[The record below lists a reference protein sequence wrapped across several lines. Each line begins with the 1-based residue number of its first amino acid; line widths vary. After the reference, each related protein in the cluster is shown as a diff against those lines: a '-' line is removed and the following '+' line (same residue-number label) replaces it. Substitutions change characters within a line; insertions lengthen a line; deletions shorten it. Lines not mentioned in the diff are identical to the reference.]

1 MTMKR
6 IILALLTL
14 FPFVATAQ
22 EIEETDASDQVENA
36 ESADAEQ
43 PRILLNRYR
52 IGNGLRFSARG
63 GAKLTV
69 SGLVQTTFET
79 RRYEGVDKNYSRFR
93 VRRAR
98 LRFDGSAAHDKIR
111 YRLGMEFVRGSESDS
126 EDGSLLWDAWV
137 AYRPWGNKLQI
148 TFGQAAT
155 PTDNLELSMSSQTL
169 QFVERSKLTG
179 AFSTIRELG
188 LFLSS
193 SLRVGSEGYIRPQV
207 AITDGSGPL
216 TGGGRRYG
224 GLKYGAR
231 VTYLPFGTFRS
242 MGGNRESDMA
252 YELTPKLAVG
262 VGYSYADGVS
272 DRRGGRSNGDILYRD
287 AEGRID
293 LPDYAKLT
301 ANVHFKYRGFSLLGE
316 FVKTWGYVPSSI
328 ASRVRNDGSS
338 ATTFPIDDRDD
349 KEAYILNRM
358 NVGWGYNI
366 QGGYM
371 LRSLWEFALRYTRLC
386 PDRYSYLNNNLYN
399 NRHHF
404 YDIAI
409 SKYLLRNY
417 AAKIQFTAG
426 LARTH
431 GDCRTPDG
439 NVFSGNEWT
448 ANILF
453 QFKF

>member
-193 SLRVGSEGYIRPQV
+193 SLRVGSEGYYAPRWPSPT
-207 AITDGSGPL
+207 AP
-216 TGGGRRYG
+216 
-224 GLKYGAR
+224 AR
-231 VTYLPFGTFRS
+231 SP
-242 MGGNRESDMA
+242 
-252 YELTPKLAVG
+252 
-262 VGYSYADGVS
+262 
-272 DRRGGRSNGDILYRD
+272 
-287 AEGRID
+287 AEG
-293 LPDYAKLT
+293 AAT
-301 ANVHFKYRGFSLLGE
+301 AD
-316 FVKTWGYVPSSI
+316 SS
-328 ASRVRNDGSS
+328 
-338 ATTFPIDDRDD
+338 
-349 KEAYILNRM
+349 
-358 NVGWGYNI
+358 
-366 QGGYM
+366 
-371 LRSLWEFALRYTRLC
+371 
-386 PDRYSYLNNNLYN
+386 
-399 NRHHF
+399 
-404 YDIAI
+404 
-409 SKYLLRNY
+409 
-417 AAKIQFTAG
+417 TA
-426 LARTH
+426 H
-431 GDCRTPDG
+431 
-439 NVFSGNEWT
+439 E
-448 ANILF
+448 
-453 QFKF
+453 